1 MGEFYLNDCPL
12 ESIWQYKNLIGF
24 ISQDCVLDGRMTVR
38 ETFEFYYSLRRD
50 SDETWS
56 SKQKLKKNRID
67 EVISLLWLESVQNT
81 IVGDENFRG
90 ISGGERKRVSIG
102 LEMIKNPYLLFADE
116 PTTGLDS
123 SNACNVVSILK
134 ELNQWRMTVVCTI
147 H

>member
-67 EVISLLWLESVQNT
+67 EVISLLWLESV
-81 IVGDENFRG
+81 
-90 ISGGERKRVSIG
+90 
-102 LEMIKNPYLLFADE
+102 
-116 PTTGLDS
+116 
-123 SNACNVVSILK
+123 
-134 ELNQWRMTVVCTI
+134 
-147 H
+147 